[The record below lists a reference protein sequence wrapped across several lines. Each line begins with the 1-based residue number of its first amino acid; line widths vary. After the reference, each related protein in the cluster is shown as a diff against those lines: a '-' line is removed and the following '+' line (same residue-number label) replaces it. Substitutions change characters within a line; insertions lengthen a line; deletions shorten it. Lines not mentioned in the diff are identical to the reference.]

1 MPNIVSRCPHCLKTN
16 RVPIERVRDKAVCGA
31 CKRPLFDGKPVAASS
46 TNFDALIQSY
56 DRVVVDF
63 WATWCGPCVGFAP
76 VFEQAASTRSGYLRF
91 IKVDTEAEPML
102 ATKYNIRSI
111 PTLIAFKAG
120 KPIAEIN
127 GALPQQQ
134 FEQWLDTLIDH
145 S

>member
-1 MPNIVSRCPHCLKTN
+1 MWTLCRFS
-16 RVPIERVRDKAVCGA
+16 
-31 CKRPLFDGKPVAASS
+31 
-46 TNFDALIQSY
+46 
-56 DRVVVDF
+56 
-63 WATWCGPCVGFAP
+63 P
-76 VFEQAASTRSGYLRF
+76 VFEQAASTRSGHLRF

-102 ATKYNIRSI
+102 ASKYNIRSI
-111 PTLIAFKAG
+111 PILIAFKAG

>member
-1 MPNIVSRCPHCLKTN
+1 
-16 RVPIERVRDKAVCGA
+16 
-31 CKRPLFDGKPVAASS
+31 
-46 TNFDALIQSY
+46 
-56 DRVVVDF
+56 
-63 WATWCGPCVGFAP
+63 
-76 VFEQAASTRSGYLRF
+76 
-91 IKVDTEAEPML
+91 VDTEAEPML